1 MFVKLLEGFPGFPYS
16 FARVSAGFLGV
27 SVGFL
32 RFRAC
37 VKNLLDGF
45 GRFLKGFVRVSVGFR
60 AVFELSGGF
69 P

>member
-16 FARVSAGFLGV
+16 FARVSAGFPWV

-37 VKNLLDGF
+37 VKTYWMVLVGSS
-45 GRFLKGFVRVSVGFR
+45 RAFVRVSVGFR

>member
-37 VKNLLDGF
+37 VKTYWMVLVGSS
-45 GRFLKGFVRVSVGFR
+45 RVS
-60 AVFELSGGF
+60 
-69 P
+69 